1 MERKRKEI
9 LVSTEPYELEYR
21 LLHHSGEYRWLRL
34 KASPKLDESGQVIRW
49 YGTFADIHVEKI
61 ISLERELVA
70 RELDHRIKNLLALMN
85 GLVSLC
91 ARPRISFS
99 HGAAWKTLISRYME
113 TIPPSGDACAPEHS
127 IRAASSPEMSA
138 SSAATAKVGDA
149 AKASQ
154 SAALDPAALP
164 RAACPPASRQQETWL
179 TASRLHSVCGTP
191 SLRSPTPRP
200 TSRRV
205 PCPPRSCRASSTI
218 CRSAS
223 GDSPR
228 ASPPTLPAGP
238 GA

>member
-1 MERKRKEI
+1 MERKQKEI

-70 RELDHRIKNLLALMN
+70 RELDHRIKNPFALMS
-85 GLVSLC
+85 GLGGLS

-127 IRAASSPEMSA
+127 IRAASSPEMPA

-154 SAALDPAALP
+154 SAALDPAA
-164 RAACPPASRQQETWL
+164 SRQQETWL
-179 TASRLHSVCGTP
+179 TAPRPHSVCGTP
-191 SLRSPTPRP
+191 SLQRPTPRP
-200 TSRRV
+200 TSRPADR
-205 PCPPRSCRASSTI
+205 PRRSCRASSTI

-223 GDSPR
+223 EDRTR
-228 ASPPTLPAGP
+228 ASPPRPPAVRAG
-238 GA
+238 